1 MAHGSGLLLPMLA
14 PRLKVMSLVDA
25 RLGSTSF
32 DRNGRHSVA
41 PRLITFLG
49 KRKDLDEVKVLLDS
63 GASFSAIA
71 DEHFS
76 AFIRYEKGF
85 RSYKLLKSLR
95 RDWPMDLIIIV
106 GPSGTGK
113 SRYARTTY
121 PLAFWKAKGPWW
133 DGYDGEETVV
143 IDEMYGHCFPFSEL
157 LQLLDRYP
165 YKVPVKGGTMEFV
178 SKRIVMTSNQ
188 HPRDWYS
195 SEKTHQGSWEES
207 PLFRRIRE
215 YGTLI
220 LTGEVHRAIPTVVV
234 PVAARGDLDHH
245 FGVSLSEFF
254 NEV

>member
-1 MAHGSGLLLPMLA
+1 MSRKLKLVSTVRGFGLLRPLKAPSLKVTGSAVCKQSVAHCSGLP
-14 PRLKVMSLVDA
+14 
-25 RLGSTSF
+25 
-32 DRNGRHSVA
+32 
-41 PRLITFLG
+41 G
-49 KRKDLDEVKVLLDS
+49 KRKDLEEVKTLLDS
-63 GASFSAIA
+63 GASFSTIA

-85 RSYKLLKSLR
+85 RSYKLLKSVR
-95 RDWPMDLIIIV
+95 RDWSMDLIIVV

-113 SRYARTTY
+113 SRYARTSY
-121 PLAFWKAKGPWW
+121 PGAYWKPKGPWW

-195 SEKTHQGSWEES
+195 SEKTHQVSWEES
-207 PLFRRIRE
+207 PLCRRIRE

-220 LTGEVHRAIPTVVV
+220 LTGEVHRAPPPPA
-234 PVAARGDLDHH
+234 PVAAEGDLERLLGG
-245 FGVSLSEFF
+245 FGGL
-254 NEV
+254 